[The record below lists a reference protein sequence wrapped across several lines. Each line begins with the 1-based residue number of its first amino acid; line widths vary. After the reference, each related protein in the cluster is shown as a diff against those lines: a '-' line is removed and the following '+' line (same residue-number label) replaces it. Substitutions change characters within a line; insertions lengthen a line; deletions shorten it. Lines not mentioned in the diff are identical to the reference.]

1 MNGRNAR
8 TKNDK
13 GTVMERDT
21 YKTLAYMIIV
31 AFLEILLLL
40 SMTVYSDRNLSNNF
54 STISSVNTRSTV
66 TMDKP

>member
-31 AFLEILLLL
+31 AFLEILLLPE
-40 SMTVYSDRNLSNNF
+40 SEIFNN
-54 STISSVNTRSTV
+54 
-66 TMDKP
+66 K